1 MLENLYQKSLIER
14 SKSTLNHGA
23 NPDAD
28 IIFTAYN
35 PLCGDKFTFYL
46 TVKKGKISSAVF
58 EGHGCSISK
67 ASSSILTEKIIGNN
81 SDAIHALISDLKEL
95 IDPNNKFQPEKIT
108 RDSALLSLSG
118 VRQYPERKDCVNLGW
133 KELEKVISSL

>member
-14 SKSTLNHGA
+14 SKSTLNQGS
-23 NPDAD
+23 NPDAE

-46 TVKKGKISSAVF
+46 TVQDGKITSAVF

-67 ASSSILTEKIIGNN
+67 ASSSILTEKIIGHNAEMIQSIIRELNN
-81 SDAIHALISDLKEL
+81 L
-95 IDPNNKFQPEKIT
+95 IDPNNPHQPEEIT
-108 RDSALLSLSG
+108 RDTELLSLSG
-118 VRQYPERKDCVNLGW
+118 VRQYPERKDCVVLGW
-133 KELEKVISSL
+133 KELEKILSSL